1 MKKNYEKPV
10 MQVEVFIPN
19 DYIAGCY
26 HVHCKTDAQNGNYRY
41 LYLDSNNNQT
51 LDTSDEL
58 VYSTPYGS
66 FRGCNIVHTGVQS
79 EGDLALNAFVTTQP
93 ARYQDGAY
101 TTRVYAWRQ
110 HTTQYGDWH
119 VCYDPT
125 SAEYISDRPN
135 AS

>member
-1 MKKNYEKPV
+1 MKKEWISPRTNYQEFTP
-10 MQVEVFIPN
+10 QEF
-19 DYIAGCY
+19 IAGCY
-26 HVHCKTDAQNGNYRY
+26 HVHCKTDASNGNYRF
-41 LYLDSNNNQT
+41 LYLDSNHNQR
-51 LDTSDEL
+51 LDTEDEL

-66 FRGCNIVHTGVQS
+66 FKGCNIVHTGVQS
-79 EGDLALNAFVTTQP
+79 DTDLVLNGFVSTQP

-101 TTRVYAWRQ
+101 TTMVYAWEQ

-125 SAEYISDRPN
+125 SAEYIAERPN